1 MRILHLR
8 SLAVEPFANG
18 DGRQTTRQF
27 MAQLNIVTQGDKGG
41 SVRPSGDKVNSQRV
55 GPVQPSVQRIARPP
69 EARKDPSRRAEQP
82 AASRVTR
89 FNQPAAETPAAPQFS
104 QTSWLRPI
112 LIGLILVALVPNITL
127 AVVLWL
133 GLIDPPWSKQEAPPP
148 PAAQAVTPT
157 AVLTAPATLE
167 ATAGQTISFPIALD
181 GTDGV
186 PARSII
192 AIKGLPVGS
201 TLSDGRPYGDNEW
214 NLKSDQIGDLHLAL
228 PPTAQGEMQVAISL
242 VTPDDKVITDTETV
256 LKVAPAPSEPV
267 AQVPAAQ
274 FRVDSG
280 EEQQVTA
287 AREPNEDDG
296 SAAAQVPAPQEASA
310 AAGSDD
316 PTSAASGSAEADGQ
330 PTKWVT
336 PSVYVN
342 LRDGPSSSSSV
353 IGVIAKGAK
362 LPVLDRKRG
371 WVQVSDPATSK
382 KGWIYSGY
390 VGGGHK
396 ARPRAKQSASQEP
409 EQKSDSSFWKWLTQ

>member
-1 MRILHLR
+1 MFVLPETR
-8 SLAVEPFANG
+8 S
-18 DGRQTTRQF
+18 
-27 MAQLNIVTQGDKGG
+27 IVSALDR
-41 SVRPSGDKVNSQRV
+41 SSHRW
-55 GPVQPSVQRIARPP
+55 QRIARPP

-396 ARPRAKQSASQEP
+396 ARPRAKQSASQNLSRNRIHP
-409 EQKSDSSFWKWLTQ
+409 SGNG

>member
-1 MRILHLR
+1 
-8 SLAVEPFANG
+8 
-18 DGRQTTRQF
+18 
-27 MAQLNIVTQGDKGG
+27 MAQLNIVAQGDKSGTH
-41 SVRPSGDKVNSQRV
+41 RPSGDKVNSQRA
-55 GPVQPSVQRIARPP
+55 GPLQPSVQRIARPP
-69 EARKDPSRRAEQP
+69 EARKDPLRRAEQP

-89 FNQPAAETPAAPQFS
+89 FNAPAAETPAAPQFP
-104 QTSWLRPI
+104 QTSWLRPV

-148 PAAQAVTPT
+148 PAAQAATPT

-167 ATAGQTISFPIALD
+167 GTAGETISFPIALD

-192 AIKGLPVGS
+192 AIKGLPAGS

-228 PPTAQGEMQVAISL
+228 PPTAGGEMQVAISL
-242 VTPDDKVITDTETV
+242 VTPDDKVITDAETV
-256 LKVAPAPSEPV
+256 LKVVPAPSEPV
-267 AQVPAAQ
+267 AQSPAAQ
-274 FRVDSG
+274 SPVDDG
-280 EEQQVTA
+280 EKPQQATA
-287 AREPNEDDG
+287 AAEPNEDDG
-296 SAAAQVPAPQEASA
+296 SAVAQAPQEASA
-310 AAGSDD
+310 TAGSDD
-316 PTSAASGSAEADGQ
+316 PTPAASGSAEADGK
-330 PTKWVT
+330 PKKWVT

-342 LRDGPSSSSSV
+342 LRDGPSSSSRV

-371 WVQVSDPATSK
+371 WVQVSDAATSK
-382 KGWIYSGY
+382 KGWIYSGF

-409 EQKSDSSFWKWLTQ
+409 EQKSDSSFWKWLTE

>member
-1 MRILHLR
+1 
-8 SLAVEPFANG
+8 
-18 DGRQTTRQF
+18 
-27 MAQLNIVTQGDKGG
+27 MAQLNIVAQGDKSGTH
-41 SVRPSGDKVNSQRV
+41 RPSGDKVNSQRA
-55 GPVQPSVQRIARPP
+55 GPLQPSVQRIARPP
-69 EARKDPSRRAEQP
+69 EARKDPLRRAEQP

-89 FNQPAAETPAAPQFS
+89 FNAPAAETPAAPQFP
-104 QTSWLRPI
+104 QTSWLRPV

-148 PAAQAVTPT
+148 PAAQAATPT

-167 ATAGQTISFPIALD
+167 GTAGETISFPIALD

-192 AIKGLPVGS
+192 AIKGLPAGS

-228 PPTAQGEMQVAISL
+228 PPTAGGEMQVAISL
-242 VTPDDKVITDTETV
+242 VTPDDKVITDAETV
-256 LKVAPAPSEPV
+256 LKVVPAPSEPV
-267 AQVPAAQ
+267 AQSPAAQ
-274 FRVDSG
+274 SPVDDG
-280 EEQQVTA
+280 EKPQQATA
-287 AREPNEDDG
+287 AAEPNEDDG
-296 SAAAQVPAPQEASA
+296 SAVAQAPQEVSA
-310 AAGSDD
+310 TAGSDD
-316 PTSAASGSAEADGQ
+316 PTPAASGSAEADGQ
-330 PTKWVT
+330 PKKWVT

-342 LRDGPSSSSSV
+342 LRDGPSSSSRV

-371 WVQVSDPATSK
+371 WVQVSDAATSK
-382 KGWIYSGY
+382 KGWIYSGF

-409 EQKSDSSFWKWLTQ
+409 EQKSDSSFWKWLTE

>member
-1 MRILHLR
+1 
-8 SLAVEPFANG
+8 
-18 DGRQTTRQF
+18 
-27 MAQLNIVTQGDKGG
+27 MAQLNIVAQGDKSGTH
-41 SVRPSGDKVNSQRV
+41 RPSGDKVNSQRA
-55 GPVQPSVQRIARPP
+55 GPLQPSVQRIARPP
-69 EARKDPSRRAEQP
+69 EARKDPLRRAEQP

-89 FNQPAAETPAAPQFS
+89 FNAPAAETPAAPQFP
-104 QTSWLRPI
+104 QTSWLRPF

-148 PAAQAVTPT
+148 PAAQAATPT

-167 ATAGQTISFPIALD
+167 GTAGETISFPIALD

-192 AIKGLPVGS
+192 AIKGLPAGS

-228 PPTAQGEMQVAISL
+228 PPTAGGEMQVAISL
-242 VTPDDKVITDTETV
+242 VTPDDKVITDAETV
-256 LKVAPAPSEPV
+256 LKVVPAPSEPV
-267 AQVPAAQ
+267 AQSPAAQ
-274 FRVDSG
+274 SPVDDG
-280 EEQQVTA
+280 EKPQQATA
-287 AREPNEDDG
+287 AAEPNEDDG
-296 SAAAQVPAPQEASA
+296 SAVAQAPQEASA
-310 AAGSDD
+310 TAGSDD
-316 PTSAASGSAEADGQ
+316 PTPAASGSAEADGQ
-330 PTKWVT
+330 PKKWVT

-342 LRDGPSSSSSV
+342 LRDGPSSSSRV

-371 WVQVSDPATSK
+371 WVQVSDAATSK
-382 KGWIYSGY
+382 KGWIYSGF

-409 EQKSDSSFWKWLTQ
+409 EQKSDSSFWKWLTE

>member
-1 MRILHLR
+1 
-8 SLAVEPFANG
+8 
-18 DGRQTTRQF
+18 
-27 MAQLNIVTQGDKGG
+27 MAQLNIVAQGDKSGTH
-41 SVRPSGDKVNSQRV
+41 RPSGDKVNSQRA
-55 GPVQPSVQRIARPP
+55 GPLQPSVQRIARPP
-69 EARKDPSRRAEQP
+69 EARKDPLRRAEQP

-89 FNQPAAETPAAPQFS
+89 FNAPAAETPAAPQFP
-104 QTSWLRPI
+104 QTSWLRPV

-148 PAAQAVTPT
+148 PAAQAATPT

-167 ATAGQTISFPIALD
+167 GTAGETISFPIALD

-192 AIKGLPVGS
+192 AIKGLPAGS

-228 PPTAQGEMQVAISL
+228 PPTAGGEMQVAISL
-242 VTPDDKVITDTETV
+242 VTPDDKVVTDAETV
-256 LKVAPAPSEPV
+256 LKVVPAPSEPV
-267 AQVPAAQ
+267 AQSPAAQ
-274 FRVDSG
+274 SPVDDG
-280 EEQQVTA
+280 EKPQQATA
-287 AREPNEDDG
+287 AAEPNEDDG
-296 SAAAQVPAPQEASA
+296 SAVAQAPQEASA
-310 AAGSDD
+310 TAGSDD
-316 PTSAASGSAEADGQ
+316 PTPAASGSAEADGQ
-330 PTKWVT
+330 PKKWVT

-342 LRDGPSSSSSV
+342 LRDGPSSSSRV

-371 WVQVSDPATSK
+371 WVQVSDAATSK
-382 KGWIYSGY
+382 KGWIYSGF

-409 EQKSDSSFWKWLTQ
+409 EQKSDSSFWKWLTE

>member
-1 MRILHLR
+1 
-8 SLAVEPFANG
+8 
-18 DGRQTTRQF
+18 
-27 MAQLNIVTQGDKGG
+27 MAQLNIVAQGDKSGTH
-41 SVRPSGDKVNSQRV
+41 RPSGDKVNSQRA
-55 GPVQPSVQRIARPP
+55 GPLQPSVQRIARPP
-69 EARKDPSRRAEQP
+69 EARKDPLRRAEQP

-89 FNQPAAETPAAPQFS
+89 FNAPAAETPAAPQFT
-104 QTSWLRPI
+104 QTFWLRPV

-133 GLIDPPWSKQEAPPP
+133 GVIDPPWSKQEAPPP
-148 PAAQAVTPT
+148 PAAQAATPT

-167 ATAGQTISFPIALD
+167 GTAGETISFPIALD

-192 AIKGLPVGS
+192 AIKGLPAGS

-228 PPTAQGEMQVAISL
+228 PPTAGGEMQVAISL
-242 VTPDDKVITDTETV
+242 VTPDDKVITDAETV
-256 LKVAPAPSEPV
+256 LKVVPAPSEPV
-267 AQVPAAQ
+267 AQSPAAQ
-274 FRVDSG
+274 SPVDDG
-280 EEQQVTA
+280 EKPQQATA
-287 AREPNEDDG
+287 AAEPNEDDG
-296 SAAAQVPAPQEASA
+296 SAVAQAPQEASA
-310 AAGSDD
+310 TAGSDD
-316 PTSAASGSAEADGQ
+316 PTPAASGSAEADGQ
-330 PTKWVT
+330 PKKWVT

-342 LRDGPSSSSSV
+342 LRDGPSSSSRV

-371 WVQVSDPATSK
+371 WVQVSDAATSK
-382 KGWIYSGY
+382 KGWIYSGF

-409 EQKSDSSFWKWLTQ
+409 EQKSDSSFWKWLTE

>member
-89 FNQPAAETPAAPQFS
+89 FNPPAAETPAAPQFS

-296 SAAAQVPAPQEASA
+296 
-310 AAGSDD
+310 

>member
-1 MRILHLR
+1 
-8 SLAVEPFANG
+8 
-18 DGRQTTRQF
+18 
-27 MAQLNIVTQGDKGG
+27 MAQLNIVAQGDKSGTH
-41 SVRPSGDKVNSQRV
+41 RPSGDKVNSQRA
-55 GPVQPSVQRIARPP
+55 GPLQPSVQRIARPP
-69 EARKDPSRRAEQP
+69 EARKDPLRRAEQP

-89 FNQPAAETPAAPQFS
+89 FNAPAAETPAAPQFT
-104 QTSWLRPI
+104 QTSWLRPV

-148 PAAQAVTPT
+148 PAAQAATPT

-167 ATAGQTISFPIALD
+167 GTAGETISFPIALD

-192 AIKGLPVGS
+192 AIKGLPAGS

-228 PPTAQGEMQVAISL
+228 PPTAGGEMQVAISL
-242 VTPDDKVITDTETV
+242 VTPDDKVITDAETV
-256 LKVAPAPSEPV
+256 LKVVPAPSEPV
-267 AQVPAAQ
+267 AQSPAAQ
-274 FRVDSG
+274 SPVDDG
-280 EEQQVTA
+280 EKPQQATA
-287 AREPNEDDG
+287 AAEPNEDDG
-296 SAAAQVPAPQEASA
+296 SAVAQAPQEASA
-310 AAGSDD
+310 TAGSDD
-316 PTSAASGSAEADGQ
+316 PTPAASGSAEADGQ
-330 PTKWVT
+330 PKKWVT

-342 LRDGPSSSSSV
+342 LRDGPSSSSRV

-371 WVQVSDPATSK
+371 WVQVSDAATSK
-382 KGWIYSGY
+382 KGWIYSGF

-409 EQKSDSSFWKWLTQ
+409 EQKSDSSFWKWLTE

>member
-1 MRILHLR
+1 
-8 SLAVEPFANG
+8 
-18 DGRQTTRQF
+18 
-27 MAQLNIVTQGDKGG
+27 MAQLNIVAQGDKSGTH
-41 SVRPSGDKVNSQRV
+41 RPSGDKVNSQRA
-55 GPVQPSVQRIARPP
+55 GPLQPSVQRIARPP
-69 EARKDPSRRAEQP
+69 EARKDPLRRAEQP

-89 FNQPAAETPAAPQFS
+89 FNAPAAETPAAPQFT
-104 QTSWLRPI
+104 QTSWLRPV

-148 PAAQAVTPT
+148 PAAQAATPT

-167 ATAGQTISFPIALD
+167 GTAGETISFPVALD

-192 AIKGLPVGS
+192 AIKGLPAGS

-228 PPTAQGEMQVAISL
+228 PPTAGGEMQVAISL
-242 VTPDDKVITDTETV
+242 VTPDDKVITDAETV
-256 LKVAPAPSEPV
+256 LKVVPAPSEPV
-267 AQVPAAQ
+267 AQSPAAQ
-274 FRVDSG
+274 SPVDDG
-280 EEQQVTA
+280 EKPQQATA
-287 AREPNEDDG
+287 AAEPNEDDG
-296 SAAAQVPAPQEASA
+296 SAVAQAPQEASA
-310 AAGSDD
+310 TAGSDD
-316 PTSAASGSAEADGQ
+316 PTPAASGSAEADGQ
-330 PTKWVT
+330 PKKWVT

-342 LRDGPSSSSSV
+342 LRDGPSSSSRV

-371 WVQVSDPATSK
+371 WVQVSDAATSK
-382 KGWIYSGY
+382 KGWIYSGF

-409 EQKSDSSFWKWLTQ
+409 EQKSDSSFWKWLTE

>member
-1 MRILHLR
+1 M
-8 SLAVEPFANG
+8 V
-18 DGRQTTRQF
+18 
-27 MAQLNIVTQGDKGG
+27 QLNIVTQGDKSGAH
-41 SVRPSGDKVNSQRV
+41 RPSGDKVNSQRV
-55 GPVQPSVQRIARPP
+55 GPMQPSVQRMTRPP

-89 FNQPAAETPAAPQFS
+89 FNAPAAEAPAAPQFP

-133 GLIDPPWSKQEAPPP
+133 GLIDPPWAKQEAPPP
-148 PAAQAVTPT
+148 SVTQTATPT
-157 AVLTAPATLE
+157 AVLTAPAALE
-167 ATAGQTISFPIALD
+167 GAAGETISFPIALD

-201 TLSDGRPYGDNEW
+201 TLSDGRPFGDSEW

-228 PPTAQGEMQVAISL
+228 PLTAHGEMQVAISL
-242 VTPDDKVITDTETV
+242 IGPDDNVIADTETV
-256 LKVAPAPSEPV
+256 LKVTPAPSEPV
-267 AQVPAAQ
+267 AQMPTAQ
-274 FRVDSG
+274 SPVDDG
-280 EEQQVTA
+280 EGQQATA
-287 AREPNEDDG
+287 AAEPNEDDG
-296 SAAAQVPAPQEASA
+296 SAGAQVPAPQEASA

-316 PTSAASGSAEADGQ
+316 PTSAASGSTEADAQ

-382 KGWIYSGY
+382 TGWIYSGF

>member
-1 MRILHLR
+1 
-8 SLAVEPFANG
+8 
-18 DGRQTTRQF
+18 
-27 MAQLNIVTQGDKGG
+27 MAQLNIVAQGDKGG
-41 SVRPSGDKVNSQRV
+41 GVRPSGDKVNSQRV
-55 GPVQPSVQRIARPP
+55 GPMQPSVQRIARPP

-89 FNQPAAETPAAPQFS
+89 FNATAAETPVAPQFPQS
-104 QTSWLRPI
+104 SWFRPI

-133 GLIDPPWSKQEAPPP
+133 GLIDPPWAKQEAPPQP
-148 PAAQAVTPT
+148 VTQAATPT

-167 ATAGQTISFPIALD
+167 GTAGETISFPIALD

-192 AIKGLPVGS
+192 AIKGLPSGS
-201 TLSDGRPYGDNEW
+201 TLSDGRPYGDAEW

-228 PPTAQGEMQVAISL
+228 PLTAHGEMQVAISL

-256 LKVAPAPSEPV
+256 LKVVPAPSEPV
-267 AQVPAAQ
+267 AQSPAAQ
-274 FRVDSG
+274 SPVDNG
-280 EEQQVTA
+280 EEQQAGA
-287 AREPNEDDG
+287 AAEPNEDDG
-296 SAAAQVPAPQEASA
+296 SAAAQAPQEASA

-316 PTSAASGSAEADGQ
+316 LTPATSNSTEADAES
-330 PTKWVT
+330 TKWVT

-342 LRDGPSSSSSV
+342 LRDGPSSSSRV
-353 IGVIAKGAK
+353 VGVIAKGAK

-371 WVQVSDPATSK
+371 WVQVSDPATSA

-390 VGGGHK
+390 VGGGHRV
-396 ARPRAKQSASQEP
+396 RPRTKQSANQEP

>member
-1 MRILHLR
+1 
-8 SLAVEPFANG
+8 
-18 DGRQTTRQF
+18 
-27 MAQLNIVTQGDKGG
+27 MAQLNIVAQGDKSGTH
-41 SVRPSGDKVNSQRV
+41 RPSGDKVNSQRA
-55 GPVQPSVQRIARPP
+55 GPLQPSVQRIARPP
-69 EARKDPSRRAEQP
+69 EARKDPLRRAEQP

-89 FNQPAAETPAAPQFS
+89 FNAPAAETPAAPQFP
-104 QTSWLRPI
+104 QTSWLRPV

-148 PAAQAVTPT
+148 PAAQAATPT

-167 ATAGQTISFPIALD
+167 GTAGETISFPIALD

-192 AIKGLPVGS
+192 AIKGLPAGS

-228 PPTAQGEMQVAISL
+228 PPTAGGEMQVAISL
-242 VTPDDKVITDTETV
+242 VTPDDKVITDAETV
-256 LKVAPAPSEPV
+256 LKVVPAPSEPV
-267 AQVPAAQ
+267 AQSPAAQ
-274 FRVDSG
+274 SPVDDG
-280 EEQQVTA
+280 EKPQQATA
-287 AREPNEDDG
+287 AAEPNEDDG
-296 SAAAQVPAPQEASA
+296 SAVAQAPQEASA
-310 AAGSDD
+310 TAGSDD
-316 PTSAASGSAEADGQ
+316 PTPAASGSAEADGQ
-330 PTKWVT
+330 PKKWVT

-342 LRDGPSSSSSV
+342 LRDGPSSSSRV

-371 WVQVSDPATSK
+371 WVQVSDAATSK
-382 KGWIYSGY
+382 KGWIYSGF

-409 EQKSDSSFWKWLTQ
+409 EQKSDSSFWKWLTE

>member
-1 MRILHLR
+1 
-8 SLAVEPFANG
+8 
-18 DGRQTTRQF
+18 
-27 MAQLNIVTQGDKGG
+27 MAQLNIVAQGDKSGTH
-41 SVRPSGDKVNSQRV
+41 RPSGDKVNSQRA
-55 GPVQPSVQRIARPP
+55 GPLQPSVQRIARPP
-69 EARKDPSRRAEQP
+69 EARKDPLRRAEQP

-89 FNQPAAETPAAPQFS
+89 FNAPAAETPAAPQFP
-104 QTSWLRPI
+104 QTSWLRPV

-133 GLIDPPWSKQEAPPP
+133 GLIDPPWTKQEAPPP
-148 PAAQAVTPT
+148 PAAQAATPT

-167 ATAGQTISFPIALD
+167 GTAGETISFPIALD

-192 AIKGLPVGS
+192 AIKGLPAGS

-228 PPTAQGEMQVAISL
+228 PPTAGGEMQVAISL
-242 VTPDDKVITDTETV
+242 VTPDDKVVTDAETV
-256 LKVAPAPSEPV
+256 LKVVPAPSEPV
-267 AQVPAAQ
+267 AQSPAAQ
-274 FRVDSG
+274 SPVDDG
-280 EEQQVTA
+280 EKPQQATA
-287 AREPNEDDG
+287 AAEPNEDDG
-296 SAAAQVPAPQEASA
+296 SAVAQAPQEASA
-310 AAGSDD
+310 TAGSDD
-316 PTSAASGSAEADGQ
+316 PTPAASGSAEADGQ
-330 PTKWVT
+330 PKKWVT

-342 LRDGPSSSSSV
+342 LRDGPSSSSRV

-371 WVQVSDPATSK
+371 WVQVSDAATSK
-382 KGWIYSGY
+382 KGWIYSGF

-409 EQKSDSSFWKWLTQ
+409 EQKSDSSFWKWLTE